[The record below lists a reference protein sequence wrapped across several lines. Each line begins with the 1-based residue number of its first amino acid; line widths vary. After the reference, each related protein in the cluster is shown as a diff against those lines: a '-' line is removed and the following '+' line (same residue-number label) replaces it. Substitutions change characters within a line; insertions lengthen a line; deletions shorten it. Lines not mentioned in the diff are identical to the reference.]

1 MEQQTIKLV
10 LLRERKEY
18 LVGSITELDEE
29 PSLLIEKCMEVLED
43 GTLREFP
50 LHAEQPDLFLTSE
63 CVLTILDPSSNV
75 LETYKN
81 A

>member
-1 MEQQTIKLV
+1 MEEQSIKLV

-18 LVGSITELDEE
+18 LIGSITELDEE

-50 LHAEQPDLFLTSE
+50 LHAEQRDLFLTSE
-63 CVLTILDPSSNV
+63 CVLTILDPNAEI
-75 LETYKN
+75 LEKYEQE
-81 A
+81 